1 MDRTLKRAKRSS
13 KRRNHRNVGAWRRFS
28 PDGTTC
34 RFCEHDGSA
43 HLCASAQPH
52 FYRRATEAER
62 GDPRV
67 TLYRHDTPEG
77 GSALVRR
84 VVVANHAELITAF
97 CTACAEEAGTAQ
109 VLCYQRTL
117 ATGEVVGVGTNNAER
132 RRTMTTRDQTI
143 YFTCPSCEERFAQV
157 EELDRDI
164 HTGEIYHCLVLRR
177 PSDIPGGI
185 RRGLRAAT
193 QGEEGLPI
201 LQSRPPVHSPLQDD
215 LQPD

>member
-1 MDRTLKRAKRSS
+1 MDRTLKRAKRPS

-28 PDGTTC
+28 PDGTAC

-62 GDPRV
+62 SDPRL

-77 GSALVRR
+77 GPALVRR

-117 ATGEVVGVGTNNAER
+117 ATGEVVGVGTNN
-132 RRTMTTRDQTI
+132 TKGDG
-143 YFTCPSCEERFAQV
+143 P
-157 EELDRDI
+157 
-164 HTGEIYHCLVLRR
+164 
-177 PSDIPGGI
+177 
-185 RRGLRAAT
+185 
-193 QGEEGLPI
+193 
-201 LQSRPPVHSPLQDD
+201 
-215 LQPD
+215 

>member
-13 KRRNHRNVGAWRRFS
+13 KRRNHRNAGAWRRFS

-52 FYRRATEAER
+52 FYRRATEEER

-97 CTACAEEAGTAQ
+97 CTACAEEMQTSAR
-109 VLCYQRTL
+109 CC
-117 ATGEVVGVGTNNAER
+117 ATSAPSPPER
-132 RRTMTTRDQTI
+132 WWGSGQTTRKETD
-143 YFTCPSCEERFAQV
+143 
-157 EELDRDI
+157 
-164 HTGEIYHCLVLRR
+164 H
-177 PSDIPGGI
+177 
-185 RRGLRAAT
+185 
-193 QGEEGLPI
+193 
-201 LQSRPPVHSPLQDD
+201 DD
-215 LQPD
+215 QPDHLLHLPKLR

>member
-52 FYRRATEAER
+52 FYRRATEEER

-97 CTACAEEAGTAQ
+97 CTACAEAMQTPPGA
-109 VLCYQRTL
+109 VLPAHPRHRRGGGGRDKQH
-117 ATGEVVGVGTNNAER
+117 ER
-132 RRTMTTRDQTI
+132 RRTMTTNQTL
-143 YFTCPSCEERFAQV
+143 YFDLPK
-157 EELDRDI
+157 
-164 HTGEIYHCLVLRR
+164 LR
-177 PSDIPGGI
+177 
-185 RRGLRAAT
+185 
-193 QGEEGLPI
+193 
-201 LQSRPPVHSPLQDD
+201 
-215 LQPD
+215 